1 LDEPTNHLDI
11 KVIEWLET
19 RLKRSRMT
27 LLLVTHDRY
36 FLDRVCNKIIEID
49 HGGIF
54 TYQGNFDEYLRR
66 RTERINA
73 LTGELAKVRNTL
85 RREQEWMS
93 RQPQAR
99 AGKAK
104 FRIDAFHELKRR
116 SQADYT
122 ERTVSLDVKSS
133 YIGSKIFVADGIT
146 KRYGDKLLVDGF
158 TYDFARYDKVGIVG
172 PNGVGKSTFIKMLQG
187 LVQPDS
193 GRFDV
198 GETVRFGYYSQEGLA
213 FDNSKRVIDVIT
225 DLAEEIVL
233 EGGERHSPMNYLQRF
248 LFSPKDQQKYV
259 HTLSG
264 GELARLHLAAVLMR
278 SPNFL
283 ILDEPT
289 NDLDIV
295 TLGLLEEYLADFKGC
310 AIIVSHD
317 RFFLDTIVEHLFVF
331 EGNGVIKDFPGNYSD
346 YRAFIEQQQA
356 ATAAPEAK
364 ARKEKPHRE
373 NAEKPRKLSFKEKK
387 LMEALEQ
394 EISDLSQEKEQL
406 EAIFAG
412 SDPSADI
419 DAASRRYTEVKA
431 QLDEKEMQWLELSEL
446 G

>member
-1 LDEPTNHLDI
+1 VEQKPRFDRDNMSAVEACAPHDPEVAARMLSQLGISDPSAPTATMSGGQQKRVAIAAALLDEPDLLILDEPTNHLDI

-133 YIGSKIFVADGIT
+133 YI
-146 KRYGDKLLVDGF
+146 
-158 TYDFARYDKVGIVG
+158 
-172 PNGVGKSTFIKMLQG
+172 
-187 LVQPDS
+187 
-193 GRFDV
+193 
-198 GETVRFGYYSQEGLA
+198 
-213 FDNSKRVIDVIT
+213 
-225 DLAEEIVL
+225 
-233 EGGERHSPMNYLQRF
+233 
-248 LFSPKDQQKYV
+248 
-259 HTLSG
+259 
-264 GELARLHLAAVLMR
+264 
-278 SPNFL
+278 
-283 ILDEPT
+283 
-289 NDLDIV
+289 
-295 TLGLLEEYLADFKGC
+295 
-310 AIIVSHD
+310 
-317 RFFLDTIVEHLFVF
+317 
-331 EGNGVIKDFPGNYSD
+331 
-346 YRAFIEQQQA
+346 
-356 ATAAPEAK
+356 
-364 ARKEKPHRE
+364 
-373 NAEKPRKLSFKEKK
+373 
-387 LMEALEQ
+387 
-394 EISDLSQEKEQL
+394 
-406 EAIFAG
+406 
-412 SDPSADI
+412 
-419 DAASRRYTEVKA
+419 
-431 QLDEKEMQWLELSEL
+431 
-446 G
+446 